1 MKYVVTITGKDGDI
15 LLTKST
21 IINGDDIV
29 VLNDI
34 TQATILDVVRAF
46 ANVIADY
53 VTEHQ
58 LNNVWSYDESPDG
71 WQIPMIDYIC
81 SKTFSK
87 INNQSDGTYIDKCTI
102 ADNVQ
107 SVLYDL
113 IPSKYQVSISDV
125 NSIDIAPIEAVEKLL

>member
-1 MKYVVTITGKDGDI
+1 MKYVVTISGKDGDI

-29 VLNDI
+29 VLNDT

-46 ANVIADY
+46 ATVIADY
-53 VTEHQ
+53 VTEYQ
-58 LNNVWSYDESPDG
+58 LNNVWSYDESPDA

-87 INNQSDGTYIDKCTI
+87 INKQSDITYIDKCTS

-125 NSIDIAPIEAVEKLL
+125 NSIEIAPILSVEKLL